1 LRGDKVAG
9 CNSIVIEADMSKES
23 YCIRL
28 IDETAKHYGRID
40 VLVNNAGITEKFLKD
55 TSIEVWQ
62 EFVAVDLTGPFVCSR
77 EAVKHMLNQNP
88 KKATFG
94 SATDE
99 FSDWNLA
106 LLGRGFNSHPV
117 H

>member
-77 EAVKHMLNQNP
+77 EAVKHMLNQTP
-88 KKATFG
+88 KRQL
-94 SATDE
+94 
-99 FSDWNLA
+99 SDPRPMNLVIGTWHCW
-106 LLGRGFNSHPV
+106 GRGFKSHPV